1 MDVLAV
7 GEEMGRDGD
16 GGVLVVVA
24 VLVAVVVVAV
34 AAAAAAGVGEA
45 AAVTA
50 AAVVVVVG
58 VAAVVALAD
67 GGRRD
72 CIEASWGGETRGGIV
87 GAGGVVVDG
96 PIFEVGE
103 DSRMRTF
110 VDHGRNRKRRQR
122 SGVVAGQG
130 AWMGACRCGREI
142 GRGGFDG
149 VVADAHTVVVG
160 SLSGRL
166 DVEASIV
173 DCFSSY
179 LTASVVT
186 ERPLGFGLFL
196 GAMRLVS
203 RAPGSR
209 CLS

>member
-1 MDVLAV
+1 MDVLVV

-24 VLVAVVVVAV
+24 VLVAVVVAAV

-50 AAVVVVVG
+50 AAVVVVG
-58 VAAVVALAD
+58 AAAVVALAD

-72 CIEASWGGETRGGIV
+72 YIEASWGGETRGGIV

-96 PIFEVGE
+96 PIFEIGE
-103 DSRMRTF
+103 DSRRRTF
-110 VDHGRNRKRRQR
+110 VDRGRNRKRRQR

-142 GRGGFDG
+142 GREGFDG
-149 VVADAHTVVVG
+149 VVADVHTVVVG